1 MRIILKSWLKID
13 SQAHPHGDSSSVG
26 VGWERFL
33 QTILHN
39 QVGKRMCLHNQVGK
53 RMCGKAGPTSARL
66 PTRFALRPLRGSPH
80 SRTLPLTVAVL
91 SRLSGCDNVLPTRV
105 ALSLEASHEHLLVP
119 RSQLE

>member
-13 SQAHPHGDSSSVG
+13 SQAHPREDSSSVG
-26 VGWERFL
+26 VGWERLL

-39 QVGKRMCLHNQVGK
+39 QVGKRL
-53 RMCGKAGPTSARL
+53 CGKARPTSARL
-66 PTRFALRPLRGSPH
+66 PTRFALRPLRGSLRGSPH
-80 SRTLPLTVAVL
+80 SRTLPLTVTVL

-105 ALSLEASHEHLLVP
+105 ALSLEASHERLLVP

>member
-13 SQAHPHGDSSSVG
+13 SQAHPREDSSSVG
-26 VGWERFL
+26 VGWERLL

-39 QVGKRMCLHNQVGK
+39 QVGKRL
-53 RMCGKAGPTSARL
+53 CGKARPTSARL
-66 PTRFALRPLRGSPH
+66 PTRFALQPLRGSPH
-80 SRTLPLTVAVL
+80 SRTLPLTVTVL

-105 ALSLEASHEHLLVP
+105 ALSLEASHERLLVP